1 MGSHRFALAGRTA
14 LVTGAGKRIGRA
26 VALALAEAGAGVV
39 VHYGRSSR
47 EAEQTAE
54 AIREKGVEAWTLQ
67 ADLSDPAEAE
77 GLFARAVEAAG
88 PIELLVNGASIFPM
102 SQLAT
107 FSVEDLSRNVQI
119 NAMAPLQIGRA
130 FAAQG
135 REGAIV
141 NFLDSRIMD
150 YDEEH
155 AAYHVSKRALFTLTR
170 MMAREFAPTI
180 RVNAVAP
187 GLILPPDDKPEGFFE
202 RLADTNLLERVGTV
216 GGVVDAVLFLLRA
229 AFVTGEV
236 LFVDGGRRLRGSMYG
251 C

>member
-107 FSVEDLSRNVQI
+107 FSVEELSRNVQI